1 MSKLD
6 SSNKVETVYGGSGH
20 DFFNGITTNINNDII
35 CVGTTNSEGTGGRDI
50 LVVKFDPNLNVLVRN
65 VYGSTK
71 SDILYEVATDSNDD
85 IICVGTT
92 NSEGTGINT
101 LLVKFSGSDLSII
114 SKKVYDGT
122 SADYF
127 YGVATDANN
136 DIICVGITASEEA
149 GNNDVLVVKSVS

>member
-20 DFFNGITTNINNDII
+20 DFFNGITTNINN
-35 CVGTTNSEGTGGRDI
+35 
-50 LVVKFDPNLNVLVRN
+50 
-65 VYGSTK
+65 
-71 SDILYEVATDSNDD
+71 D